1 MRASFPPNENER
13 IAKLLSYNILDTGY
27 ELVYDDLTAL
37 ASQICNTPISLV
49 NLIDVDRQ
57 WSKSNVGLDAT
68 EMSRD
73 AAFCAHAILD
83 QHILIIPDTTQDPRF
98 ADNPLVTGAPHIRF
112 YAGAPLVT
120 PDGFALGTLCVIDLV
135 PRNLTSEQIQAL
147 QVLSRQVVSQ
157 LELKLSLTSLSHKMT
172 ELSRVNDELR
182 QSEAKNRAILS
193 AIPDLIML
201 ICADGTFLEVIQSNY
216 LFDLIPKSH
225 NRVGQ
230 NLYEVL
236 PHSIADLEMQAI
248 HRALSTQTIQI
259 YEQEVWIN
267 EQLQHEE
274 VRVVPYDTDIALL
287 TIRNISD
294 RKQLEIQLQR
304 SQDQLHSILTH
315 SPVAIFAKD
324 LDGRYTFIN
333 RFIETLFQ
341 TSQAEW
347 IGKTDADLMAPDIAH
362 PLRANDERVLS
373 HGTPIWLEETLFID
387 GERRYFL
394 AVKFPLMNEQHEP
407 YAICGISTDI
417 TERKQFELELKQ
429 AKDVAE
435 AANRAKSEFLANMS
449 HELRTP
455 LNAILGFA
463 QVMNLDSTVSPNHAE
478 CLKIILDSGNHL
490 LSLINSVLDLSK
502 IEAGRMSLVHKKFDL
517 VELLTAIHGMLY
529 QQAIAKMLH
538 FDINLAPD
546 LPRTI
551 YGDQQ
556 KLRQVLINLIS
567 NSIKFT
573 QDGGVTVK
581 VSVINDETGHSLPP
595 IAKLPQDDRNLTLHS
610 GDKKVVMLCFEIE
623 DTGIG
628 IAVSDQTR
636 IFEAF
641 EQTEQSKGALN
652 GTGLG
657 LTLSQRM
664 VHLMKGSISLESE
677 VDKGT
682 NFTLN
687 IPVEL
692 ATTDQP
698 ALSKPNHIKLAPDQS
713 HWRILVV
720 DDQLENRKILVNLLT
735 KVGFDVQEAVDGK
748 TAVRAWWRWHPHL
761 VLMDMRMPVIDGY
774 EATRRIRALEQF
786 RGRHEEIAP
795 IDGQSSDYA
804 TDSESTKIVA
814 LTASAF
820 DEQRSKIF
828 DAGCD
833 GIIHKPFQA
842 DQLFDA
848 IAKYLGVNYVYSPSP
863 ISTDIDNS
871 NNTDDIGLG
880 IRDASSE
887 PRVIHPSEL
896 DVMPPSWKTSFFWAV
911 SRLSDT
917 DCLKLIEHIPPRYA
931 ELSHSLAMLVDN
943 FRFDILSTLNQDTTR
958 HHDS

>member
-1 MRASFPPNENER
+1 MRASFPQNENER
-13 IAKLLSYNILDTGY
+13 IAKLLSYNILDTER

-37 ASQICNTPISLV
+37 ASQICKTPISLV
-49 NLIDVDRQ
+49 SLVDSERQ
-57 WSKSNVGLDAT
+57 WSKSSVGADRL

-73 AAFCAHAILD
+73 VAFCAHAILD
-83 QHILIIPDTTQDPRF
+83 QHVLVIPDTTQDCRF
-98 ADNPLVTGAPHIRF
+98 ADNPLVTGVPHIRF
-112 YAGAPLVT
+112 YAGAPLIT
-120 PDGFALGTLCVIDLV
+120 PDGFTLGTLCVIDLV
-135 PRNLTSEQIQAL
+135 PRNLTPEQIHTL
-147 QVLSRQVVSQ
+147 QILSRQVVSQ
-157 LELKLSLTSLSHKMT
+157 LELTLSLSTLSHKMA
-172 ELSRVNDELR
+172 ELNHINDELR
-182 QSEAKNRAILS
+182 QSEVRNRAILS

-201 ICADGTFLEVIQSNY
+201 IRADGTFLDVIQSNH
-216 LFDLIPKSH
+216 LFDLIPESRDRIGK
-225 NRVGQ
+225 NI
-230 NLYEVL
+230 YEVL
-236 PHSIADLEMQAI
+236 PHAIADMEMQAI
-248 HRALSTQTIQI
+248 HRALSTQVIQI
-259 YEQEVWIN
+259 YEQEVWID
-267 EQLQHEE
+267 EKLQQEE
-274 VRVVPYDTDIALL
+274 VRVVPYDADIALL
-287 TIRNISD
+287 TVRNISD

-304 SQDQLHSILTH
+304 SQNQLHSILTH

-347 IGKTDADLMAPDIAH
+347 VGKTDAELMAPDIAQT
-362 PLRANDERVLS
+362 LRANDERVLS
-373 HGTPIWLEETLFID
+373 DGNPIWLEETLFIGD
-387 GERRYFL
+387 EKRYFL
-394 AVKFPLMNEQHEP
+394 VVKFPLMNEQHEP

-417 TERKQFELELKQ
+417 TERKQFELKLKQ

-455 LNAILGFA
+455 LNAILGFT

-490 LSLINSVLDLSK
+490 LSLINSVLDMSK

-517 VELLTAIHGMLY
+517 VELLTAVHGMLY

-556 KLRQVLINLIS
+556 KLRQVLINLIG

-573 QDGGVTVK
+573 QDGGVTIK
-581 VSVINDETGHSLPP
+581 VSVTNDPP
-595 IAKLPQDDRNLTLHS
+595 HESLPQDDWQLARHAD
-610 GDKKVVMLCFEIE
+610 DKKVVMLCFEIE

-636 IFEAF
+636 IFKAF
-641 EQTEQSKGALN
+641 EQTDQSKGAPN

-664 VHLMKGSISLESE
+664 VHLMKGRISLESQ

-682 NFTLN
+682 TFTLH
-687 IPVEL
+687 IPVEV
-692 ATTDQP
+692 ATTNQP
-698 ALSKPNHIKLAPDQS
+698 ALSKPNHIKLAHDQS
-713 HWRILVV
+713 HYRILVV

-735 KVGFDVQEAVDGK
+735 RVGFDVQEAVDGK

-786 RGRHEEIAP
+786 KGNPEEIAP
-795 IDGQSSDYA
+795 IDGQSLNTEIDCG
-804 TDSESTKIVA
+804 STKIIA

-820 DEQRSKIF
+820 DEQRSQIF

-833 GIIHKPFQA
+833 GIIPKPFQI

-848 IAKYLGVNYVYSPSP
+848 IAKYLGVNYVDSPSP
-863 ISTDIDNS
+863 TSTDIDN
-871 NNTDDIGLG
+871 TDNVEPG
-880 IRDASSE
+880 ITDARFQ

-911 SRLSDT
+911 ARLSDT

-931 ELSHSLAMLVDN
+931 DLSHALAMLVDN

-958 HHDS
+958 HHDL